1 MRARSL
7 PDRRWRGFSI
17 GLSVALT
24 FAVFAADYVTGAEVA
39 FSLFYLI
46 PIAIATWMVS
56 RRAGALISLLCATAW
71 VVSYMLTGSFYSH
84 PAILYWNTGVE
95 LGFFLTFAF
104 TLAAARRGVET
115 ERALIQRLEDAY
127 RLLDDE
133 MRKVGDIQ
141 RRLLPPTQRIAG
153 YEVAVHYAT
162 STRAG
167 GDYYDFFPLPD
178 ARLGVLIADVSGHGT
193 PAAVVMA
200 MMRVLMHSDSA
211 PLDPPE
217 RVLTELNRSLSRNIL
232 QGQFVTACY
241 ATIEEGTGRI
251 EYACA
256 GHNPPLLLR
265 GDRGVVGEMS
275 DGGGLPLG
283 IEPAATYRRGIARL
297 APGDTVLFYTDGL
310 TEAMDREGHMLG
322 VERVVDL
329 LAARRGADTR
339 ALRDALV
346 DEVARHGGGGPL
358 ADDMTLVVIQRDQ
371 AASAEIPP
379 SLAARAAG

>member
-1 MRARSL
+1 VRALSL

-71 VVSYMLTGSFYSH
+71 VVSYLLTGSFYSH
-84 PAILYWNTGVE
+84 PGILYWNTGVE

-104 TLAAARRGVET
+104 TLAAVRRGVET
-115 ERALIQRLEDAY
+115 ERALIQRLEGAN

-141 RRLLPPTQRIAG
+141 RRLLPPTPRIAG
-153 YEVAVHYAT
+153 YAMAVHYAT

-200 MMRVLMHSDSA
+200 MMRVLMHSDTA

-265 GDRGVVGEMS
+265 GDRGVVEEMS

-283 IEPAATYRRGIARL
+283 IEPAATYGCGIARL
-297 APGDTVLFYTDGL
+297 APGDSVLFYTDGL

-329 LAARRGADTR
+329 LAARRGADTG

-346 DEVARHGGGGPL
+346 DEVVRHGGGGPL